1 MYAREKRAPTTASTL
16 GMTSGVRRTFLE
28 SSSQEVLEAEEMSD
42 LERTFVMVKPDGV
55 KRRLVGEVISRMEK
69 AGLRL
74 VAMKML
80 RLTQAMAERHYA
92 VHKGK
97 PFYDGLIKFIT
108 SGPVVAMIVEGENA
122 VKRMRKIAGA
132 TDPMAAEVGT
142 IRGDFGMVIG
152 RNIVHAAD
160 SPENAKI
167 EYSIYFKEVEI
178 VEHKMIDEEW
188 IYE

>member
-1 MYAREKRAPTTASTL
+1 MVEFEK
-16 GMTSGVRRTFLE
+16 
-28 SSSQEVLEAEEMSD
+28 
-42 LERTFVMVKPDGV
+42 TFVMVKPDGV
-55 KRRLVGEVISRMEK
+55 KRRLIGEVISRLEK
-69 AGLRL
+69 AGLRI

-80 RLTQAMAERHYA
+80 RLTKKMAEQHYA

-97 PFYDGLIKFIT
+97 PFYPGLIKFIS

-122 VKRMRKIAGA
+122 VKRVRKIAGA
-132 TDPMAAEVGT
+132 TKPMEAEVGT

-167 EYSIYFKEVEI
+167 EYAIYFNEKDI
-178 VEHKMIDEEW
+178 VKNEMLDEEW